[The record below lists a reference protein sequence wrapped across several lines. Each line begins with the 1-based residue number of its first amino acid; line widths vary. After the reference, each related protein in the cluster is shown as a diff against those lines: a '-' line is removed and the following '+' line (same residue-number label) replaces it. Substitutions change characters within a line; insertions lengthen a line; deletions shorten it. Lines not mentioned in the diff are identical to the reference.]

1 MKTCSTAFLVI
12 ANKYSARNSLLWQ
25 EILMMFLSVP
35 QPLNQFH
42 GTFHGLKITNWFI
55 TWHGN
60 CLLTR
65 FNFSIKILLATIAFL
80 FWILLCYLLNI
91 LSFCLGSIS
100 WCFFVVTLFHCS
112 FHVPLF
118 RGIPIVLSVFGC
130 MSAIVPC
137 SGLPGFIVCQ
147 LSPPK

>member
-1 MKTCSTAFLVI
+1 MQHKNQSTVAGNFENVSI
-12 ANKYSARNSLLWQ
+12 CTSTTKVVPRNFSRIENYKL
-25 EILMMFLSVP
+25 IF
-35 QPLNQFH
+35 
-42 GTFHGLKITNWFI
+42 